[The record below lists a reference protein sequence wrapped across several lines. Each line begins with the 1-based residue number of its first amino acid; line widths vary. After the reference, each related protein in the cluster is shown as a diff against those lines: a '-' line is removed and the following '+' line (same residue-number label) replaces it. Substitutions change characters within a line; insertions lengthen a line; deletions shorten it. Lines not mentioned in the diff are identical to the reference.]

1 MDVSRAQI
9 MGGIVVAVVILGLY
23 MLSVKKELS
32 NS

>member
-1 MDVSRAQI
+1 MDVSMAQI
-9 MGGIVVAVVILGLY
+9 IGGIVVTVVILGLY